1 MTTRTR
7 TPSNEVEAA
16 VVDAAERLL
25 EAEGPTALTVRRIA
39 AEAGVAPMGVYNHLG
54 GKDGVV
60 DALFI
65 RGFDR
70 LRDEFDHVGTDDPL
84 EDLSEAGRRY
94 RRLALAH
101 PASYAVMFDRAVP
114 DYVPSEDAKA
124 HAAAS
129 FGRLV
134 RLVQRAM
141 DAGVIAAADPTE
153 VAQRVW
159 SACHGQVSLE
169 MRGMGFVDDV
179 DAHHEALLATLQ
191 RGLQSPDPAGH
202 DTEGNA

>member
-60 DALFI
+60 DELFI

-101 PASYAVMFDRAVP
+101 PAHYAVMFDRAVP

-129 FGRLV
+129 FGR
-134 RLVQRAM
+134 
-141 DAGVIAAADPTE
+141 AGPAGAAGHGRRRHRGRRPHRGGPAHVERCATARSRWRCGASASSTTWTPTT
-153 VAQRVW
+153 R
-159 SACHGQVSLE
+159 
-169 MRGMGFVDDV
+169 R
-179 DAHHEALLATLQ
+179 LLATLQ
-191 RGLQSPDPAGH
+191 RGLKPA
-202 DTEGNA
+202 